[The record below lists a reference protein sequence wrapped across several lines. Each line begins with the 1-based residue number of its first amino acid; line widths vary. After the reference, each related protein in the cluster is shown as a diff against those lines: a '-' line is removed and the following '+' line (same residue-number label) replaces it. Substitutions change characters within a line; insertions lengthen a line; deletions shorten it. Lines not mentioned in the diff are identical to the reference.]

1 MENLGEILESESGE
15 NSLEKLIIE
24 TLLPNWNEKVGT
36 LQYIIRASRFFK
48 I

>member
-1 MENLGEILESESGE
+1 MENLGEILESESG

-24 TLLPNWNEKVGT
+24 TLYQTGMRKSELCNILLEQVD
-36 LQYIIRASRFFK
+36 FFK